1 MKLDLR
7 YLGQSEVRATGGG
20 AEVRFA
26 PNLARSR
33 VFFDAELAYPIR
45 FREAVSALHDVVVG
59 DLRFKK
65 KDRTAYEQ
73 WKREEAE
80 REAQI
85 RRTLFDAAKKA
96 ELNRLA
102 REPIPPNLESD
113 FRKMHRLYWDARVR
127 WANELSRND
136 PELFRHLVPCDP
148 VVTVADDVVFFE
160 CFSKD
165 ESAYG
170 CLSVDRGALRGGD
183 AGRGTTNVDYS
194 LALYEHFQ
202 TLRSYRSTRLLVD
215 PMGFEVKV
223 EGRDDYREEKIDLP
237 PTWLRGFAQLQAA
250 MALPSRR
257 VDLPVEAVYAI
268 LAHLARHRE
277 KTGPRSIRFQI
288 APGKAPVIVLDP
300 WGVTIPCRGLV
311 EDAPPSPAL
320 AAASAG
326 GHGPYRS
333 PPIAA
338 ASPRSPVITDA
349 PTEIKVWGR
358 RRLFALARVLPICD
372 RVEVRLLGSGLPSIW
387 IAHLGEMRLVLA
399 LSGWTAN
406 DWASGSNLSL
416 LGGAAH
422 ADPRLM
428 SSLQEKLFGA
438 QRASVEDL
446 AAQTGATRDQ
456 ALASLHELCKHGQAI
471 YDFAD
476 GCYRYR
482 EVMPFA
488 LSEAVLGPDHPE
500 LVEGRKLAA
509 DKKVKVRRDEAV
521 AGGRR
526 LYVFEAGGVQAEA
539 VIDSDGKLAGAKCTC
554 AFFHKNSLRAGPCR
568 HVVGLRITLLNTSA
582 PEPSPPARSA
592 PAMTPAPAASTAS
605 TASTTPRG
613 PVKREEVV
621 SLAKDVLDDVRA
633 RADEEDKGISDI
645 IEDAWDLA
653 FPRVSACQGWR
664 DALKLVDPRR
674 TEAIAGRSVS
684 NPMQQTVLLHE
695 EVIREIGLIAD
706 RFGASP
712 SAVVNLAWLIARRRA

>member
-7 YLGQSEVRATGGG
+7 YLGNSEVRGTSSG

-33 VFFDAELAYPIR
+33 VFFDAELAHPIR

-65 KDRTAYEQ
+65 KDKTAYKQ
-73 WKREEAE
+73 WKAE
-80 REAQI
+80 QSKRDAEI
-85 RRTLFDAAKKA
+85 RRQLLDAAKQK
-96 ELNRLA
+96 ELA
-102 REPIPPNLESD
+102 RIAKEPIPPNLEAD

-215 PMGFEVKV
+215 PTGFEVKV
-223 EGRDDYREEKIDLP
+223 DGREDYREEKIDLP

-250 MALPSRR
+250 MTLPSRK
-257 VDLPVEAVYAI
+257 VELPVEAVYAI
-268 LAHLARHRE
+268 LAHLKRHRE
-277 KTGPRSIRFQI
+277 KTGPRSIRFQL

-300 WGVTIPCRGLV
+300 WGITIPCRGRV
-311 EDAPPSPAL
+311 EDALPEPAIS
-320 AAASAG
+320 AASAG

-333 PPIAA
+333 APVLATAAQAA
-338 ASPRSPVITDA
+338 AIKDA
-349 PTEIKVWGR
+349 PEEIKIWGR

-372 RVEVRLLGSGLPSIW
+372 RIEVRLLGSGLPSIW
-387 IAHLGEMRLVLA
+387 IAHLGEMRFVLA

-406 DWASGSNLSL
+406 DWSSGSNLSL
-416 LGGAAH
+416 LAGAAH
-422 ADPRLM
+422 TDVRTMAAV
-428 SSLQEKLFGA
+428 QEKLFGA
-438 QRASVEDL
+438 QHASADEL
-446 AAQTGATRDQ
+446 AQAVGAPRDVT
-456 ALASLHELCKHGQAI
+456 LASLHELCKHGQAI
-471 YDFAD
+471 YDFAA

-500 LVEGRKLAA
+500 LVEGRKLANE
-509 DKKVKVRRDEAV
+509 KKVKIRREEALG
-521 AGGRR
+521 AGRV
-526 LYVFEAGGVQAEA
+526 LYVFDAGGVQAEA
-539 VIDSDGKLAGAKCTC
+539 MIDGDGALKSAKCSC
-554 AFFHKNSLRAGPCR
+554 SYFFKNKLRAGPCR
-568 HVVGLRITLLNTSA
+568 HVVGLRLALLGA
-582 PEPSPPARSA
+582 PPP
-592 PAMTPAPAASTAS
+592 PPPTQPAPAPQIVGAQTNTPATAPG
-605 TASTTPRG
+605 PRG
-613 PVKREEVV
+613 PVRREDVV
-621 SLAKDVLDDVRA
+621 SLAKDILADVRA
-633 RADEEDKGISDI
+633 RADAEDKGISDV

-653 FPRVSACQGWR
+653 FPQVQACQGWK
-664 DALKLVDPRR
+664 DALKLVDPKRA
-674 TEAIAGRSVS
+674 EAVAGRSVT
-684 NPMQQTVLLHE
+684 NPVQQTVLLHE
-695 EVIREIGLIAD
+695 EVLREIALVAN